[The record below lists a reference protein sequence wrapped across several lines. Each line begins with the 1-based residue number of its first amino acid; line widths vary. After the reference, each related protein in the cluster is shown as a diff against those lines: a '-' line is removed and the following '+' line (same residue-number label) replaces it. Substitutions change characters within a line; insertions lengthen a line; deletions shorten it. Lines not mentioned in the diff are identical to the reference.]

1 MARRQQGPSLGQA
14 ALALLAMLFALFV
27 RIPLFCLPNVT
38 ANPRGLASSF
48 SSVII
53 VPSAAVNVDS
63 AVRHHSKLSRQG
75 FGSGKNSE
83 VRWGVSGTVA
93 AILAAAALGLRGVR
107 SSGQRLRERGA
118 TIMGAKRPVP
128 TRGQVPA
135 IVRVKDGSAMLT
147 VVKKKNNTHV
157 CLGDLTGKAV
167 WATSEKRYGKLL
179 PNANRAV
186 EAALFVAE
194 KLGIKN
200 IVLQIK
206 GVPAMMGGVINTVR
220 ASGLN
225 VSQAYIRNNIAYGGC
240 RPRHIRH

>member
-1 MARRQQGPSLGQA
+1 MVCRQALSVKA
-14 ALALLAMLFALFV
+14 ALALMAALL
-27 RIPLFCLPNVT
+27 PLSAQMQLFCLPST
-38 ANPRGLASSF
+38 AAPRGLAPSS
-48 SSVII
+48 SSVI
-53 VPSAAVNVDS
+53 PAPGAAANYNM
-63 AVRHHSKLSRQG
+63 AVRRHSKVSRKG
-75 FGSGKNSE
+75 FGRGKSAE
-83 VRWGVSGTVA
+83 VRWGVPGTVA
-93 AILAAAALGLRGVR
+93 AFLAAAALGLQRGVR
-107 SSGQRLRERGA
+107 SGGRRLRESSA
-118 TIMGAKRPVP
+118 TILGAKKGPQM
-128 TRGQVPA
+128 RGEVAPMT
-135 IVRVKDGSAMLT
+135 RVKDGSAMLT

-157 CLGDLTGKAV
+157 CLGDMTGKAV

-206 GVPAMMGGVINTVR
+206 GVPGMMGGVINTVR

-225 VSQAYIRNNIAYGGC
+225 VTQAYVRNNIAYGGC